1 MDPEL
6 KNAFRKLAVGRHPD
20 FDWPLTASHVTY
32 VEYVGIKERK
42 GAVRKWVIF
51 PPHIGEHIRWMKFS
65 KGDSRCQIT
74 YYEVVQV
81 QWDVRDARHYYLYR
95 PGEDGEG
102 YLTVFVRPVKNSPGE
117 AFDRA
122 QRAEEK
128 ARQRR
133 RQRTVRHKAVAP
145 R

>member
-6 KNAFRKLAVGRHPD
+6 KSAFRKLAEGSHPD
-20 FDWPLTASHVTY
+20 FDWPLTASHVTH
-32 VEYVGIKERK
+32 VNYVGIKGRK
-42 GAVRKWVIF
+42 GPVRKRVIF
-51 PPHIGEHIRWMKFS
+51 PPHIGEHIRWLQFS
-65 KGDSRCQIT
+65 KGDARCRTT
-74 YYEVVQV
+74 YYEVMQV
-81 QWDVRDARHYYLYR
+81 QWDVRDARHYQFYR
-95 PGEDGEG
+95 PGEEGEF
-102 YLTVFVRPVKNSPGE
+102 YLTVFVRPVRNIPGE

-133 RQRTVRHKAVAP
+133 REGTVRRTESRP